1 MGYRVGDRV
10 LGPLVTL
17 SAPGGSF
24 RYNAANFW
32 TRSLSRTLQLLLRAE
47 EAGGMHETDAVVRE
61 LCEGNERYVQMRRAA
76 ARDAGHEGVPGHQ
89 PRAVVVGCSDARVP
103 VEQVFDQ
110 APGSLFVVRVAGHVL
125 EPAALASIL
134 YAVRELGV
142 RLVIVLG
149 HQACG
154 AVRAALA
161 GITERALRPLVG
173 PISARL
179 ALRDAPEM
187 PEDDAIAANARAAM
201 TEVRA
206 FLSESVPELAP
217 HLGVHCAVKSLDT
230 GEVIW
235 LE

>member
-1 MGYRVGDRV
+1 
-10 LGPLVTL
+10 
-17 SAPGGSF
+17 
-24 RYNAANFW
+24 
-32 TRSLSRTLQLLLRAE
+32 
-47 EAGGMHETDAVVRE
+47 MHQTDVVFRE
-61 LCEGNERYVQMRRAA
+61 LREGNERFVSGRRGEPG
-76 ARDAGHEGVPGHQ
+76 AGIDGVPVHQ

-161 GITERALRPLVG
+161 GVADEALRPLVG

-179 ALRDAPEM
+179 CGAADPQCSES
-187 PEDDAIAANARAAM
+187 DAIAANARAAM
-201 TEVRA
+201 AEVRD
-206 FLSESVPELAP
+206 FLHVSVPELA
-217 HLGVHCAVKSLDT
+217 HEMEVHCAVKSLDT
-230 GEVIW
+230 GEVTW

>member
-1 MGYRVGDRV
+1 
-10 LGPLVTL
+10 
-17 SAPGGSF
+17 
-24 RYNAANFW
+24 
-32 TRSLSRTLQLLLRAE
+32 
-47 EAGGMHETDAVVRE
+47 MHETDVVFRE
-61 LCEGNERYVQMRRAA
+61 LREGNERFVSGRSGGPG
-76 ARDAGHEGVPGHQ
+76 AGSDGVPLHQ

-161 GITERALRPLVG
+161 GVTDAALSPLVD

-179 ALRDAPEM
+179 CSAADPQCSES
-187 PEDDAIAANARAAM
+187 DAIAANARAAM
-201 TEVRA
+201 AEVRE
-206 FLSESVPELAP
+206 FLRASVPDLAEAI
-217 HLGVHCAVKSLDT
+217 GIHCAVKSLDT
-230 GEVIW
+230 GEVTW

>member
-1 MGYRVGDRV
+1 
-10 LGPLVTL
+10 
-17 SAPGGSF
+17 
-24 RYNAANFW
+24 
-32 TRSLSRTLQLLLRAE
+32 
-47 EAGGMHETDAVVRE
+47 MHQTDVVFRE
-61 LCEGNERYVQMRRAA
+61 LREGNERFVSGRRGEPG
-76 ARDAGHEGVPGHQ
+76 AGIDGVPVHQ

-161 GITERALRPLVG
+161 GVADEALRPLVG

-179 ALRDAPEM
+179 CGAADPQCSES
-187 PEDDAIAANARAAM
+187 DAIAANARAAM
-201 TEVRA
+201 AEVRD
-206 FLSESVPELAP
+206 FLHESVPELA
-217 HLGVHCAVKSLDT
+217 HEMEVHCAVKSLDT
-230 GEVIW
+230 GEVTW

>member
-1 MGYRVGDRV
+1 MYDGDAIV
-10 LGPLVTL
+10 VD
-17 SAPGGSF
+17 
-24 RYNAANFW
+24 
-32 TRSLSRTLQLLLRAE
+32 LRA
-47 EAGGMHETDAVVRE
+47 
-61 LCEGNERYVQMRRAA
+61 GNERYVRARGGA
-76 ARDAGHEGVPGHQ
+76 LPGAGYESVPAHK

-161 GITERALRPLVG
+161 GVSDEALLPLVG
-173 PISARL
+173 PISERL
-179 ALRDAPEM
+179 TREPASDAA
-187 PEDDAIAANARAAM
+187 EDAAIAANARAAAA
-201 TEVRA
+201 EVRD
-206 FLSESVPELAP
+206 FLMTHVPDLAP
-217 HLGVHCAVKSLDT
+217 DLGVYCAVKALDT
-230 GEVIW
+230 GAVTW

>member
-1 MGYRVGDRV
+1 
-10 LGPLVTL
+10 
-17 SAPGGSF
+17 
-24 RYNAANFW
+24 
-32 TRSLSRTLQLLLRAE
+32 
-47 EAGGMHETDAVVRE
+47 MHGTDAVFDE
-61 LCEGNERYVQMRRAA
+61 LRAGNERFVRTRREAA
-76 ARDAGHEGVPGHQ
+76 PDAIRDGVPVHR

-125 EPAALASIL
+125 EAAALTSIL

-161 GITERALRPLVG
+161 GAPDEALRPLVD

-179 ALRDAPEM
+179 ADQSGPEM
-187 PEDDAIAANARAAM
+187 SESDAVAANARAAM
-201 TEVRA
+201 AEVSE
-206 FLSESVPELAP
+206 FLSASVPDLAS
-217 HLGVHCAVKSLDT
+217 HLEIHCAVKSLDT
-230 GEVIW
+230 GEVTW